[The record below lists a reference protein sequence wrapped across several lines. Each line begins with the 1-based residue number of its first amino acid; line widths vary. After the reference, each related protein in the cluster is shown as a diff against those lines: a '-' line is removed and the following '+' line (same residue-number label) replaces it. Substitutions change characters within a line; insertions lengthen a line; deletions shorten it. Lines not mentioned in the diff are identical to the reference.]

1 MQKKKR
7 KFLSQKKF
15 QNRHFKDLRIPYTA
29 QLLQGSSESVL
40 SSFVLKTSC
49 DLLGVSLPFHV
60 VKTCLSKANSA
71 RIARGTLICFI
82 EGYSDNLRLVE
93 KQHVPAEAAWV

>member
-29 QLLQGSSESVL
+29 QL

-82 EGYSDNLRLVE
+82 EGYSDNLRLME